1 MNPCSPIPR
10 SRSRRNGRVPATR
23 GGRGGGRSRRRLAP
37 GVAGTMVALAL
48 APAALGAE
56 ARDSADSRPPT
67 FYRDVLPILQE
78 QCQDCHRPA
87 GNTNSGMVAPMSL
100 TRYDEV
106 RPWAKS
112 IAKLVET
119 REMPPWFAAPAF
131 HGVFEGERTLADA
144 QIATVLDWVRA
155 GAPEGDATTAPP
167 PRAFPSAAGWTLG
180 EPDLV
185 IDMPEPYWVADEI
198 EDVQPSF
205 DVVLTEEQLPEDRWI
220 QWIEFRPGDPKLVH
234 HGGARVTPLDAAGK
248 PYVDPVSG
256 GKIIGT
262 APGDGPDLWPVGYG
276 KLIRKGSKITFGLH
290 YHKEPGPGTGGWD
303 RSQLAIKWHR
313 EPVAHVV
320 RAAGI
325 SSRGW
330 EIPPGQERWRV
341 GAARTFDE
349 DSVIVNMMPH
359 MHTRGAEAKYEVVYP
374 DGRRE
379 VVLHVPSYNYNW
391 QLTYTFKEPKFV
403 PAGSRLEVTM
413 WFNNS
418 ESNPFLIESPDRAVG
433 FGGMTI
439 DEMNIG
445 WTEYANAHP
454 IADLLTHDFGTQ
466 GTGVEDVDLD

>member
-1 MNPCSPIPR
+1 MA
-10 SRSRRNGRVPATR
+10 GAVAV
-23 GGRGGGRSRRRLAP
+23 LAFASAGVLRAGEAADTQP
-37 GVAGTMVALAL
+37 G
-48 APAALGAE
+48 
-56 ARDSADSRPPT
+56 PPT

-78 QCQDCHRPA
+78 HCQDCHRAA

-100 TRYDEV
+100 TTYDEA

-112 IAKLVET
+112 IAKAT
-119 REMPPWFAAPAF
+119 QSREMPPWYASPQF
-131 HGVFEGERTLADA
+131 HGVFEGERVLNEGEVATLVAWASSGAAEGDRADA
-144 QIATVLDWVRA
+144 
-155 GAPEGDATTAPP
+155 P
-167 PRAFPSAAGWTLG
+167 AARVFRSNTGWTLG

-185 IDMPEPYWVADEI
+185 IELPEPYWVADEV

-205 DVVLTEEQLPEDRWI
+205 QVVLTEEQLPEDRWI
-220 QWIEFRPGDPKLVH
+220 HWIEFRPGDPKLVH
-234 HGGARVTPLDAAGK
+234 HGGASVTPLDEEGK

-262 APGDGPDLWPVGYG
+262 APGDGPDVWPVGYG
-276 KLIRKGSKITFGLH
+276 KLVRKGSKITFGLH

-303 RSQLAIKWHR
+303 RSQLAIKWHTQ
-313 EPVAHVV
+313 PVTHVV

-330 EIPPGQERWRV
+330 EIPPGAERWRV

-349 DSVIVNMMPH
+349 DSVIINMMPH
-359 MHTRGAEAKYEVVYP
+359 AHTRGAEARYELVYP
-374 DGRRE
+374 DGQRE
-379 VVLHVPSYNYNW
+379 LILHVPRYNYNW
-391 QLTYTFKEPKFV
+391 QLTYTFKEPKPV

-433 FGGMTI
+433 FGGMTT

-454 IADLLTHDFGTQ
+454 IEDLLTHDFGTQ
-466 GTGVEDVDLD
+466 GTGVEDVIE

>member
-1 MNPCSPIPR
+1 MKRGRRIRR
-10 SRSRRNGRVPATR
+10 SAPPSRGFVPLTLVALTALAAVPA
-23 GGRGGGRSRRRLAP
+23 LH
-37 GVAGTMVALAL
+37 
-48 APAALGAE
+48 GAE
-56 ARDSADSRPPT
+56 AADSSTPQPPT
-67 FYRDVLPILQE
+67 FYREVLPILQE
-78 QCQDCHRPA
+78 HCQDCHRPA

-100 TRYDEV
+100 TTYDAA

-112 IAKLVET
+112 IAKLVGS
-119 REMPPWFAAPAF
+119 REMPPWFASEEF
-131 HGVFEGERTLADA
+131 HGVFEGERTLSEE
-144 QIATVLDWVRA
+144 QVATLLDWARD
-155 GAPEGDATTAPP
+155 GAPAGEPASAPP
-167 PRAFPSAAGWTLG
+167 PRAFPSAQGWTLG
-180 EPDLV
+180 EPDIV
-185 IDMPEPYWVADEI
+185 IEMPEPYWVADEV

-205 DVVLTEEQLPEDRWI
+205 EVLLTEEQLPEDRWI
-220 QWIEFRPGDPKLVH
+220 HWIEFRPGDPKLVH
-234 HGGARVTPLDAAGK
+234 HGGARVTPLDANGK

-313 EPVAHVV
+313 EPVKHVV

-359 MHTRGAEAKYEVVYP
+359 MHTRGAEAQYEVVYP
-374 DGRRE
+374 HGGRE

-391 QLTYTFKEPKFV
+391 QLTYTFREPKFV

-433 FGGMTI
+433 FGGMTV

-454 IADLLTHDFGTQ
+454 IDDLLTHDFGTQ

>member
-1 MNPCSPIPR
+1 MR
-10 SRSRRNGRVPATR
+10 GRI
-23 GGRGGGRSRRRLAP
+23 
-37 GVAGTMVALAL
+37 VAGAVVLLAL
-48 APAALGAE
+48 ASLAAVRAGE
-56 ARDSADSRPPT
+56 PSDSQAAATPT

-78 QCQDCHRPA
+78 HCQDCHRPA

-100 TRYDEV
+100 TSYDEA

-112 IAKLVET
+112 IAKLT
-119 REMPPWFAAPAF
+119 QAREMPPWYASPQF
-131 HGVFEGERTLADA
+131 HGVFEGERVLSDG
-144 QIATVLDWVRA
+144 QIATLVAWAKTGAEAGDRA
-155 GAPEGDATTAPP
+155 DAPP
-167 PRAFPSAAGWTLG
+167 AHVFPSNAGWTMG

-185 IDMPEPYWVADEI
+185 IELPQPYWVADEVQ
-198 EDVQPSF
+198 DVQPSF
-205 DVVLTEEQLPEDRWI
+205 EVVLTEQQLPEDRWI

-234 HGGARVTPLDAAGK
+234 HGGASVTPLDADGK
-248 PYVDPVSG
+248 PYVDPISG

-262 APGDGPDLWPVGYG
+262 APGDGPDVWPVGYG
-276 KLIRKGSKITFGLH
+276 KLVRKGSKITFGLH

-303 RSQLAIKWHR
+303 RSQLAIKWHTQ
-313 EPVAHVV
+313 PVTHVV

-330 EIPPGQERWRV
+330 EIPPGVERWRV
-341 GAARTFDE
+341 GSARTFEE
-349 DSVIVNMMPH
+349 DTVIINMMPH
-359 MHTRGAEAKYEVVYP
+359 AHTRGAEARYELVYP

-379 VVLHVPSYNYNW
+379 LILHVPRYNYNW
-391 QLTYTFKEPKFV
+391 QLTYTFKEPKPV

-433 FGGMTI
+433 FGGMTT

-454 IADLLTHDFGTQ
+454 IEDLLTHDFGTE
-466 GTGVEDVDLD
+466 GTGVEDVVE

>member
-1 MNPCSPIPR
+1 MM
-10 SRSRRNGRVPATR
+10 RRPTR
-23 GGRGGGRSRRRLAP
+23 LL
-37 GVAGTMVALAL
+37 VALIAL
-48 APAALGAE
+48 FAPAALLAAEVGDDTAGA
-56 ARDSADSRPPT
+56 APT

-78 QCQDCHRPA
+78 HCQDCHRPA

-100 TRYDEV
+100 TSYDEA

-112 IAKLVET
+112 IAKMT
-119 REMPPWFAAPAF
+119 QSREMPPWYASPEF
-131 HGVFEGERTLADA
+131 HGVFEGERVLTESQLATL
-144 QIATVLDWVRA
+144 VDWAKSGAAA
-155 GAPEGDATTAPP
+155 GDPTQAPP
-167 PRAFPSAAGWTLG
+167 AHVFPSNAGWRMG

-185 IDMPEPYWVADEI
+185 IPIPERYWVADDV

-205 DVVLTEEQLPEDRWI
+205 EVVLTPEQLPEDRWI

-234 HGGARVTPLDAAGK
+234 HGGASVTPLDADGK

-262 APGDGPDLWPVGYG
+262 APGDGPDVWPVGYG
-276 KLIRKGSKITFGLH
+276 KLVRKGSRITFNLH

-303 RSQLAIKWHR
+303 RSELAIKWQT
-313 EPVAHVV
+313 EPVTHVV

-330 EIPPGQERWRV
+330 EIPPGVKHWRV

-349 DSVIVNMMPH
+349 DSVIINVMPH
-359 MHTRGAEAKYEVVYP
+359 MHTRGAESRYELVYP

-379 VVLHVPSYNYNW
+379 TILHVPRYNYNW

-413 WFNNS
+413 WFDNS
-418 ESNPFLIESPDRAVG
+418 SSNPYLIEGPNRAVG
-433 FGGMTI
+433 FGGMTT

-454 IADLLTHDFGTQ
+454 IENLLTHDFGTQ
-466 GTGVEDVDLD
+466 GTGVEDVVDRAN